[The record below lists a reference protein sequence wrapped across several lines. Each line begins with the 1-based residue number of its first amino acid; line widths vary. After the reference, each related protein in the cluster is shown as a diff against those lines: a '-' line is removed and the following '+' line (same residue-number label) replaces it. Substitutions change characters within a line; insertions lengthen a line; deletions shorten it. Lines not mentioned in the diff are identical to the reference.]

1 MLITFGELALGLLL
15 LRVDLALVLSALIAL
30 VDALPV
36 LGTGTV
42 LVPWALV
49 SLLGGNWKL
58 ALGLAVLY
66 GVIWLVRSLLEPR
79 LIGSRVGLPPL
90 AALLSL
96 YVGLSGVRRGRNDPG
111 APAGCVGTAAVER
124 AAPARARPPA

>member
-1 MLITFGELALGLLL
+1 M
-15 LRVDLALVLSALIAL
+15 LSALIAL

-96 YVGLSGVRRGRNDPG
+96 YVGFQAFGVAGMIL
-111 APAGCVGTAAVER
+111 APLLAVLVR
-124 AAPARARPPA
+124 QLWSALRPHAARPPA

>member
-42 LVPWALV
+42 LVHGPWSPCWA
-49 SLLGGNWKL
+49 GT
-58 ALGLAVLY
+58 
-66 GVIWLVRSLLEPR
+66 
-79 LIGSRVGLPPL
+79 GSWRWDLRCSTG
-90 AALLSL
+90 
-96 YVGLSGVRRGRNDPG
+96 
-111 APAGCVGTAAVER
+111 
-124 AAPARARPPA
+124 

>member
-30 VDALPV
+30 VGALPV
-36 LGTGTV
+36 
-42 LVPWALV
+42 
-49 SLLGGNWKL
+49 
-58 ALGLAVLY
+58 
-66 GVIWLVRSLLEPR
+66 

-96 YVGLSGVRRGRNDPG
+96 YVGFQAFGVAGMIL
-111 APAGCVGTAAVER
+111 APLLAVLVR
-124 AAPARARPPA
+124 QLWSALRPHAARPPA